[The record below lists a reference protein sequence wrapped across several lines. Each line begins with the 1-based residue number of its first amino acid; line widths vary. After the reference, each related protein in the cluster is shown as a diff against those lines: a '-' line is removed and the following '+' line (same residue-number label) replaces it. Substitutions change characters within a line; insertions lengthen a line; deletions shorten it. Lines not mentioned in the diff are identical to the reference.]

1 MNDAVLIDVGVNECR
16 LSLMQKSRGERPRF
30 AHNFE
35 FDNSQ
40 FGGVADVLEHY
51 RNLLGLEKLP
61 PMLGVSFGGPVR
73 GRTNFFNGTW
83 TLSVAD
89 LKRQFGF
96 AQAFVINDVAAL
108 AAALPWLGNKDLSR
122 ICEREGQAEPGIG
135 DGRYAVIY
143 ANHGLCA
150 AALTHTRN
158 GYEVIDTEAG
168 HTAFAPST
176 PLEVEILRH
185 LRKTYGR
192 VSNERLICDPGLVNI
207 HRAVCEIHDLPCSD
221 MTPLEILLYARTN
234 TDAACTKTL
243 DVFFSALGAFAGDAA
258 LSLCS
263 EGGVYFFSNAL
274 VEAGTDLLRARLRE
288 TFEAKGQFSSF
299 VSAIPTLAI
308 TNTSARL
315 VGLSWFASD
324 ILKNEEQEKVS
335 APGVVQAFSGAMQ
348 AVDQTVIILDAQGK
362 VASVSGSVWDDP
374 TLKDEMLAIGA
385 DFAEG
390 LGKMS
395 ALGLLG
401 LTDEDDIEGLLA
413 KLKRGEEF
421 TVERRLFGGRVSE
434 MRARPQDGGYAIID
448 RDVTELRKRTNDL
461 EKLARDLRAASQV
474 AEAASRAKSQFLANM
489 SHEIRTPLNGVLG
502 MADILGRTRLNPEQK
517 DMLSTVISSGNAL
530 LTVIN
535 DVLDFSKIEAGK
547 MRLVNQPFNLRA
559 CIEDAVTALAPPAE
573 AKGLE
578 LIIRLDPQLCDAVI
592 GDEGRV
598 RQIVTNIL
606 GNAIKFTDKGHVL
619 VDVTTLRN
627 EGQVSVSLSVTDTG
641 CGIPRDKLERVF
653 EMFEQVD
660 GSASRHHDGTGLG
673 LAITSR
679 LLDLMAGGI
688 KVESE
693 VGRGTTFAMNFTLG
707 HNADAD
713 TAQAVMSN
721 VDISGRSIL
730 IVDDNAVNRRILEEQ
745 ARGWGLVPV
754 SVEGGAEALSLLAAS
769 PSRGLGSFAMAI
781 LDFQMPG
788 MNGFELARIL
798 RAQSQTATLPL
809 LLLTSVGQLGDLDE
823 KMAAHFEAMI
833 VKPARSGLLAD
844 KVREIISRGQAGALA
859 PQAVAGKVVVTA
871 PVAAM
876 PDIAAMLNALAE
888 PTPGVPLKLVEAAPV
903 QAVEPVLEA
912 PAEKGD
918 RITILVAED
927 NEVNRRVIAAMLAD
941 GGYDVHFAHDGVQ
954 AVDAY
959 RKLLP
964 DIVLMDVSMPNLDGL
979 GATAQIRQMEAGR
992 PHTARVIGL
1001 TAHAMPEDRKTCLDS
1016 GMDDYLAKPINRD
1029 KLLSLLTIDAA

>member
-1 MNDAVLIDVGVNECR
+1 MNDAVLIDVGQAQCR
-16 LSLMQKSRGERPRF
+16 LSLMQRSRGERPRF

-35 FDNSQ
+35 FDNGQ
-40 FGGVADVLEHY
+40 FGGVGDVLEHY
-51 RNLLGLEKLP
+51 RSLLGLEKLP

-83 TLSVAD
+83 TLSLSD
-89 LKRQFGF
+89 LKRRFSFNQT
-96 AQAFVINDVAAL
+96 FVINDVAAL
-108 AAALPWLGNKDLSR
+108 AAALPWLGTKDLSR
-122 ICEREGQAEPGIG
+122 VAEREGQVTPEIK

-150 AALTHTRN
+150 AALTHTRG

-176 PLEVEILRH
+176 PLESEILKV
-185 LRKTYGR
+185 LRKSYGR

-207 HRAVCEIHDLPCSD
+207 HRAVCQIHDLPYSE

-274 VEAGTDLLRARLRE
+274 VEAGTDAFRDRLRE
-288 TFEAKGQFSSF
+288 TFDDKGQFRNF

-324 ILKNEEQEKVS
+324 LLKNEEEKKVS
-335 APGVVQAFSGAMQ
+335 APGVVQAFNGAMN
-348 AVDQTVIILDAQGK
+348 AVDQTVIILDAGGK

-374 TLKDEMLAIGA
+374 TLKDEMLAVGA
-385 DFAEG
+385 DFANSLE
-390 LGKMS
+390 KMS

-401 LTDEDDIEGLLA
+401 LTGEQDIEVLLG
-413 KLKRGEEF
+413 KLARHEEF

-434 MRARPQDGGYAIID
+434 MRARPQGGGGYAIID
-448 RDVTELRKRTNDL
+448 RDVTELRKRTTDL
-461 EKLARDLRAASQV
+461 ENLARDLRAASSV

-502 MADILGRTRLNPEQK
+502 MADILSRTKLNAEQK
-517 DMLSTVISSGNAL
+517 DMLGTVVSSGNAL

-547 MRLVNQPFNLRA
+547 MRLVNQPFNLRT
-559 CIEDAVTALAPPAE
+559 CIEDAVSALAPPAE

-578 LIIRLDPQLCDAVI
+578 LIIRLDPALCDAVI

-598 RQIVTNIL
+598 RQILTNIL
-606 GNAIKFTDKGHVL
+606 GNAIKFTDAGHVL
-619 VDVTTLRN
+619 VDVTAQRRDG
-627 EGQVSVSLSVTDTG
+627 EVAVSISVNDTG

-673 LAITSR
+673 LAITRR
-679 LLDLMAGGI
+679 LLGLMQGRIG
-688 KVESE
+688 VESE
-693 VGRGTTFAMNFTLG
+693 VGLGTSFRMDFVLG

-713 TAQAVMSN
+713 VARAVSTI
-721 VDISGRSIL
+721 DISGRALL

-745 ARGWGLVPV
+745 ARSWGLVPV
-754 SVEGGAEALSLLAAS
+754 SVESGAKALSLLASGA
-769 PSRGLGSFAMAI
+769 SFAMAI
-781 LDFQMPG
+781 LDYQMPG
-788 MNGFELARIL
+788 MNGFELARAL
-798 RAQSQTATLPL
+798 KADQSTAALPL

-823 KMAAHFEAMI
+823 KIAGHFEAMI
-833 VKPARSGLLAD
+833 VKPARSGMLAD
-844 KVREIISRGQAGALA
+844 KVREIISRSA
-859 PQAVAGKVVVTA
+859 A
-871 PVAAM
+871 PVVAAPPM
-876 PDIAAMLNALAE
+876 PDIAAMLRELADIKADAPAPVAEAVLEPVAE
-888 PTPGVPLKLVEAAPV
+888 PVAAS
-903 QAVEPVLEA
+903 AD
-912 PAEKGD
+912 G
-918 RITILVAED
+918 RITVLVAED
-927 NEVNRRVIAAMLAD
+927 NDVNRRVIAAMLAD

-954 AVDAY
+954 AVEAY
-959 RKLLP
+959 RKLSP

-979 GATAQIRQMEAGR
+979 GATQQIRKLEVGQAR
-992 PHTARVIGL
+992 IARVIGL

-1016 GMDDYLAKPINRD
+1016 GMDDYLAKPIIRE
-1029 KLLSLLTIDAA
+1029 KLLALLKTEAA

>member
-1 MNDAVLIDVGVNECR
+1 MNDAVLIDVGQDKCR
-16 LSLMQKSRGERPRF
+16 LSLMQRSRGERPRF

-35 FDNSQ
+35 FDNGQ
-40 FGGVADVLEHY
+40 FGGVGDVLEHY
-51 RNLLGLEKLP
+51 RDLLGLEKLP

-83 TLSVAD
+83 TLSLSE
-89 LKRQFGF
+89 LKRRFSFSQT
-96 AQAFVINDVAAL
+96 FVINDVAAL
-108 AAALPWLGNKDLSR
+108 AAALPWLGAKDLSR
-122 ICEREGQAEPGIG
+122 VAERDGQVAPEIK

-176 PLEVEILRH
+176 PLESEILKV
-185 LRKTYGR
+185 LRKSYGR

-207 HRAVCEIHDLPCSD
+207 HRAVCQIHDLPYSE

-243 DVFFSALGAFAGDAA
+243 DVFFSALGAFAGDTA
-258 LSLCS
+258 LSLCA

-274 VEAGTDLLRARLRE
+274 VDAGTDVFRDRLRE
-288 TFEAKGQFSSF
+288 TFDDKGQFRNF

-324 ILKNEEQEKVS
+324 LLKNEEEKKVS
-335 APGVVQAFSGAMQ
+335 APGVAQAFNGAMN
-348 AVDQTVIILDAQGK
+348 AVDQTVIILDAGGK

-374 TLKDEMLAIGA
+374 TLKDEMLAVGA
-385 DFAEG
+385 DFATSLE
-390 LGKMS
+390 KMS

-401 LTDEDDIEGLLA
+401 LTGEQDIEVLLG
-413 KLKRGEEF
+413 KLSRHEEF

-434 MRARPQDGGYAIID
+434 MRARPQKGGGYAIID
-448 RDVTELRKRTNDL
+448 RDVTELRKRTTDL
-461 EKLARDLRAASQV
+461 ENLARDLRAASSV

-502 MADILGRTRLNPEQK
+502 MADILSRTKLNAEQK
-517 DMLSTVISSGNAL
+517 DMLGTVISSGNAL

-547 MRLVNQPFNLRA
+547 MRLVNQPFNLRT
-559 CIEDAVTALAPPAE
+559 CIEDAVSALAPPAE

-578 LIIRLDPQLCDAVI
+578 LIIRLDPALCDAVI

-598 RQIVTNIL
+598 RQILTNIL
-606 GNAIKFTDKGHVL
+606 GNAIKFTDAGHVL
-619 VDVTTLRN
+619 VDVTAQRRAG
-627 EGQVSVSLSVTDTG
+627 EVAVSISVNDTG

-673 LAITSR
+673 LAITRR
-679 LLDLMAGGI
+679 LLDLMQGRIG
-688 KVESE
+688 VESE
-693 VGRGTTFAMNFTLG
+693 VGLGTSFRMDFVLG

-713 TAQAVMSN
+713 LAQAVST
-721 VDISGRSIL
+721 VDIFGRALL

-745 ARGWGLVPV
+745 ARSWGLVPV
-754 SVEGGAEALSLLAAS
+754 SVDSGAQALSLLASGA
-769 PSRGLGSFAMAI
+769 SFAMAI
-781 LDFQMPG
+781 LDYQMPG
-788 MNGFELARIL
+788 MNGFELARAL
-798 RAQSQTATLPL
+798 KADQTTAALPL

-823 KMAAHFEAMI
+823 KIAGHFEAMI
-833 VKPARSGLLAD
+833 VKPARSGMLAD
-844 KVREIISRGQAGALA
+844 KVREIISRSA
-859 PQAVAGKVVVTA
+859 A
-871 PVAAM
+871 PVAAAATPM
-876 PDIAAMLNALAE
+876 PDIAAMLRELAE
-888 PTPGVPLKLVEAAPV
+888 IKTEPPAPAIEAVAQP
-903 QAVEPVLEA
+903 EPVVVSA
-912 PAEKGD
+912 DG
-918 RITILVAED
+918 RITVLVAED
-927 NEVNRRVIAAMLAD
+927 NDVNRRVIAAMLAD
-941 GGYDVHFAHDGVQ
+941 GGYNVHFAHDGVQ
-954 AVDAY
+954 AVEAY
-959 RKLLP
+959 RKLSP

-979 GATAQIRQMEAGR
+979 GATAQIRKLEAGQSR
-992 PHTARVIGL
+992 TARVIGL

-1016 GMDDYLAKPINRD
+1016 GMDDYLAKPIIRE
-1029 KLLSLLTIDAA
+1029 KLLALLKPRAA

>member
-1 MNDAVLIDVGVNECR
+1 MFRGESLSMNDAVLIDVGVNECR

-35 FDNSQ
+35 FDNSK
-40 FGGVADVLEHY
+40 FGGVAEVLEHY
-51 RNLLGLEKLP
+51 RTLLGLEKLP

-73 GRTNFFNGTW
+73 GRTSFFNGTW
-83 TLSVAD
+83 TLSLAD

-96 AQAFVINDVAAL
+96 GQAFVINDVAAL
-108 AAALPWLGNKDLSR
+108 AAALPWLGQKDLSR
-122 ICEREGQAEPGIG
+122 ICEGEGQLEPGIG
-135 DGRYAVIY
+135 NGRYAVIY

-150 AALTHTRN
+150 AALTHTRG

-185 LRKTYGR
+185 LRKTHGR

-207 HRAVCEIHDLPCSD
+207 YRAVCAIHDLPCSD

-274 VEAGTDLLRARLRE
+274 VEAGTDQLRGRLRE
-288 TFEAKGQFSSF
+288 TFEAKGQFTSF

-324 ILKNEEQEKVS
+324 ILKNEEQKKVS
-335 APGVVQAFSGAMQ
+335 APGVVQAFNGAMQ
-348 AVDQTVIILDAQGK
+348 ATDQTVIILDAQGK
-362 VASVSGSVWDDP
+362 VVSVSGSVWDDP
-374 TLKDEMLAIGA
+374 TLKDQMLAVGA
-385 DFAEG
+385 DFAQG
-390 LGKMS
+390 LEKMS
-395 ALGLLG
+395 SLGLLG
-401 LTDEDDIEGLLA
+401 LSDEKDIAALLA

-421 TVERRLFGGRVSE
+421 TIERRLFGGRVSE
-434 MRARPQDGGYAIID
+434 MRARPQLGGGYAIID
-448 RDVTELRKRTNDL
+448 RDVTELRKRTSDL
-461 EKLARDLRAASQV
+461 EKLARDLRAASRV

-502 MADILGRTRLNPEQK
+502 MADILSRTRLNPEQK

-547 MRLVNQPFNLRA
+547 MRLITQPFALRT

-578 LIIRLDPQLCDAVI
+578 LIVRLDPQLCDAVI

-606 GNAIKFTDKGHVL
+606 GNAIKFTSKGHVL
-619 VDVTTLRN
+619 VDVGAVRD
-627 EGQVSVSLSVTDTG
+627 EGRVHVSLTVTDTG
-641 CGIPRDKLERVF
+641 CGIPKDKLERVF

-660 GSASRHHDGTGLG
+660 SSASRHHDGTGLG

-679 LLDLMAGGI
+679 LLDLMDGDI
-688 KVESE
+688 MLESE
-693 VGRGTTFAMNFTLG
+693 LGQGTTFAMTFMLDY
-707 HNADAD
+707 NADAD
-713 TAQAVMSN
+713 TAQTVKDN
-721 VDISGRSIL
+721 VDLSGRAIL
-730 IVDDNAVNRRILEEQ
+730 IVDDNEVNRRILEEQ

-754 SVEGGAEALSLLAAS
+754 SVGGGAQALALLASPAS
-769 PSRGLGSFAMAI
+769 SGFDNFAMAI

-788 MNGFELARIL
+788 MDGFELARTL
-798 RAQSQTATLPL
+798 KRQDSTRALPL
-809 LLLTSVGQLGDLDE
+809 LLLTSVGQLGDLDAQ
-823 KMAAHFEAMI
+823 MAAHFEAMI

-844 KVREIISRGQAGALA
+844 KVREIISRGH
-859 PQAVAGKVVVTA
+859 A
-871 PVAAM
+871 PVTKPVA
-876 PDIAAMLNALAE
+876 PTPEALAE
-888 PTPGVPLKLVEAAPV
+888 LPSAPPEE
-903 QAVEPVLEA
+903 VEPA
-912 PAEKGD
+912 PSEPPAAEQGD

-927 NEVNRRVIAAMLAD
+927 NEVNRRVIAAMLAQ
-941 GGYDVHFAHDGVQ
+941 GGYDLHFAHDGLQ

-959 RKLLP
+959 RKLQP

-979 GATAQIRQMEAGR
+979 RATTQIRQMEAGKPR
-992 PHTARVIGL
+992 PAKVIGL
-1001 TAHAMPEDRKTCLDS
+1001 TAHAMAEDRQICLDS
-1016 GMDDYLAKPINRD
+1016 GMDDYLVKPIDRE
-1029 KLLSLLTIDAA
+1029 KLLALLTIAA